1 MKSIV
6 KVFLII
12 NILVL
17 SACER
22 MITDVDID
30 PGRKKLVVHS
40 YLYPGMDTVKVM
52 LTSSL
57 LLYSS
62 TELCQ
67 GPSNNEVDD
76 AQIVIR
82 NKNIEYPLTYNDS
95 IKQYIS
101 TELEIKKGE
110 TYNLYVKASEGEELF
125 ASCTVPGEN
134 PPDIEILSIQSD
146 TYGGKIINFRF
157 RDLNGQGHYY
167 RICGV
172 YKYFY
177 APEPESFHLY
187 SIYMDKGEEFVTD
200 INKDGEYFIYKTN
213 WIYLDEEPNP
223 VTLFL
228 ALTDI
233 HYYNYHRSVFNFDGE
248 NPFSEPSPVYSNIEG
263 GLGFFAAF
271 NGSTIEVDLE

>member
-101 TELEIKKGE
+101 TELEIKKKARLIIYTLKLRGGR
-110 TYNLYVKASEGEELF
+110 TICKLYCA
-125 ASCTVPGEN
+125 
-134 PPDIEILSIQSD
+134 
-146 TYGGKIINFRF
+146 R
-157 RDLNGQGHYY
+157 
-167 RICGV
+167 
-172 YKYFY
+172 
-177 APEPESFHLY
+177 
-187 SIYMDKGEEFVTD
+187 
-200 INKDGEYFIYKTN
+200 
-213 WIYLDEEPNP
+213 
-223 VTLFL
+223 
-228 ALTDI
+228 
-233 HYYNYHRSVFNFDGE
+233 
-248 NPFSEPSPVYSNIEG
+248 
-263 GLGFFAAF
+263 
-271 NGSTIEVDLE
+271 